1 MFSQN
6 STNLKCEAYY
16 LLMSNFLMGEVFNE
30 SGSLFFCVCVT
41 FERGKTNYSYD
52 TMIHFAKPKLFLNY
66 HISSPKRDLEQ
77 LGILV
82 H

>member
-1 MFSQN
+1 M
-6 STNLKCEAYY
+6 NLGAY
-16 LLMSNFLMGEVFNE
+16 
-30 SGSLFFCVCVT
+30 FFVCVT